1 MENTMTKEEL
11 IAEIYRMD
19 PSYRK
24 LSIDL
29 SKYSIEDLVKHYNRK
44 KNAPI
49 SRNQSGSRGWYSD
62 YQPRSRQVLPQQR
75 TDGFEEVDFDKEE
88 QKKSAKT
95 GVALTGF
102 EALRKE

>member
-29 SKYSIEDLVKHYNRK
+29 SEYAIEDLVKHYNRK

-49 SRNQSGSRGWYSD
+49 SRNTSGWYSNF
-62 YQPRSRQVLPQQR
+62 QPRSRQVLPQQR
-75 TDGFEEVDFDKEE
+75 TDGLVEVPSGTYEKKED
-88 QKKSAKT
+88 AKT